1 MDTRSNGK
9 SISTTDNTET
19 APTPVWQLHPRS
31 ARVFMLSARGWLLLF
46 LFSVAVLFLLLLGTG
61 TIANWMDSLIPI
73 LLVVFVLL
81 GVGAFFINRLSISNA
96 QDNRDRAEQEKEE
109 SYGYHHY

>member
-1 MDTRSNGK
+1 MGTRSNGK
-9 SISTTDNTET
+9 SIRTTDNSQ
-19 APTPVWQLHPRS
+19 AASTPVWQLHPRS
-31 ARVFMLSARGWLLLF
+31 SRVFMLSARGWFLLF
-46 LFSVAVLFLLLLGTG
+46 LFFVAVLFLLLLGTG

-81 GVGAFFINRLSISNA
+81 GVGAFFIKRLSISNA
-96 QDNRDRAEQEKEE
+96 QDNHDRAEQEKEE